1 MILITGVTGYIGS
14 HLAYHFDNNKIK
26 YIGIDNLSYSYKTNL
41 KNKKNFFKL
50 DISNLNK
57 INYLFK
63 KYKITKVIHAAAFS
77 YVMEA
82 EKNKKKYYIN
92 NVLKTKKFINFCK
105 KNNIDHFIFLSSSNV
120 YEEKNNLYGFKE
132 TNNLKPKNF
141 YGKNKLEIEKFL
153 ISKKFNYLS
162 ILRLFNVIGI
172 FNFNFKI
179 FYFNKKN
186 YQRIIFKLLQN
197 IKKKKTTSIN
207 CSNLKNRVLFPSR
220 DFINIKDVIKII
232 SSVLKNYKKIKRKIE
247 ILNAG
252 SGKSVPINEIIKI
265 LKRKYKTKLKI
276 SLMNISN
283 KELISTKA
291 NTLKL
296 NKKINFNINLNLK
309 NTIKSNYKL

>member
-26 YIGIDNLSYSYKTNL
+26 YIGIDNLSYSHKTNL

-82 EKNKKKYYIN
+82 EKKKKKYYIN

-172 FNFNFKI
+172 FNFNFNI
-179 FYFNKKN
+179 FHFNKKN

-197 IKKKKTTSIN
+197 IKKKKTTRIN
-207 CSNLKNRVLFPSR
+207 CLNLKNRVLFPSR

-265 LKRKYKTKLKI
+265 LKRKYKAKLKI
-276 SLMNISN
+276 SLVNISN

-309 NTIKSNYKL
+309 NIIKSNYKL

>member
-26 YIGIDNLSYSYKTNL
+26 YIGIDNLSYSYKSNL
-41 KNKKNFFKL
+41 KNKKKFFKL

-63 KYKITKVIHAAAFS
+63 KYKITKVIHTAAFS

-82 EKNKKKYYIN
+82 EKNKKKYHTN

-120 YEEKNNLYGFKE
+120 YEERNNLYGFKE

-141 YGKNKLEIEKFL
+141 YGKNKFEIEKFL

-179 FYFNKKN
+179 FNFNKKN

-232 SSVLKNYKKIKRKIE
+232 FSVLKNYKKIKRKIE
-247 ILNAG
+247 ILNVG

-276 SLMNISN
+276 SLVNISN

-291 NTLKL
+291 NILKL
-296 NKKINFNINLNLK
+296 SKKISFNINLNLK
-309 NTIKSNYKL
+309 NTIRSNYKL

>member
-14 HLAYHFDNNKIK
+14 HLANHFDKNKIK
-26 YIGIDNLSYSYKTNL
+26 YIGIDNLSYSYRSNL
-41 KNKKNFFKL
+41 KNKKKFFKL

-82 EKNKKKYYIN
+82 EKNKKKYYSN

-105 KNNIDHFIFLSSSNV
+105 KNNIDHFIFFSSSNV

-132 TNNLKPKNF
+132 TDDLKPKNF
-141 YGKNKLEIEKFL
+141 YGKNKLEIEKYL
-153 ISKKFNYLS
+153 IRKKFNSLS

-172 FNFNFKI
+172 FNSNFKI
-179 FYFNKKN
+179 FNFNIKN

-197 IKKKKTTSIN
+197 IKKKKTTKVN

-220 DFINIKDVIKII
+220 DFININDVIKVTTFI
-232 SSVLKNYKKIKRKIE
+232 LKNYKKIKKKIE
-247 ILNAG
+247 ILNVG

-265 LKRKYKTKLKI
+265 LKKKYKTKLKI
-276 SLMNISN
+276 SLVNISN

-291 NTLKL
+291 NISKL
-296 NKKINFNINLNLK
+296 SKKISFNINLNLK
-309 NTIKSNYKL
+309 NTIRSNYKL